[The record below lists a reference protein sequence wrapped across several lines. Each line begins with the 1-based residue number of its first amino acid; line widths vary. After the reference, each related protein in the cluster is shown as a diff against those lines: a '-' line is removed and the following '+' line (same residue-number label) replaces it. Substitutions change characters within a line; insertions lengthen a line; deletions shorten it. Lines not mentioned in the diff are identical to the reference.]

1 MQSNIY
7 LKINRH
13 ICLYNQYS
21 DTIIGRFIAIEFAL
35 WLVSIIVAISPK
47 YMYNM

>member
-1 MQSNIY
+1 MQSIIY

-21 DTIIGRFIAIEFAL
+21 DMLTGRFIAIEFAL
-35 WLVSIIVAISPK
+35 RLISIIVAIGPK
-47 YMYNM
+47 FNM